1 MMVSVIW
8 NQRAWPVYWSFLSKK
23 GSSNLKEQQEVLA
36 MQRGL
41 GGFPHERL
49 HQDRKKF

>member
-1 MMVSVIW
+1 
-8 NQRAWPVYWSFLSKK
+8 
-23 GSSNLKEQQEVLA
+23 

-49 HQDRKKF
+49 HQDNDFNACEKLDKKSIYPIEKKVRWGTPELWLSKT

>member
-1 MMVSVIW
+1 
-8 NQRAWPVYWSFLSKK
+8 
-23 GSSNLKEQQEVLA
+23 

-49 HQDRKKF
+49 HQDNDFNVYEKFRSKKVSISKKKSKGTVGHTET